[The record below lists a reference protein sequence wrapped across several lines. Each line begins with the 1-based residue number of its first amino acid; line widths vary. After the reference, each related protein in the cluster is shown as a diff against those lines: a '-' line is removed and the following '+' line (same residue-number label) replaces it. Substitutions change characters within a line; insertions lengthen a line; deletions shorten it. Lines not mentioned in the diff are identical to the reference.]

1 MAIKNRRGPY
11 NKFDPTKLLPGEWA
25 VVLTGDP
32 NASDGLACY
41 MCFGAGVVKR
51 MATYEDMV
59 DNIAASSGEVIA
71 AEVDRQCKAA
81 IQACQT
87 ATNNAE
93 SAASAANTAASNADT
108 AASSAATAATG
119 ANSAATAAN
128 EAAQAAQSVI
138 QGDLSSNTVT
148 FATAAKQ
155 NLVSG
160 ETLGVLFGKLY
171 RWIASLGTAASKNV
185 ANNLT
190 TTAATSFVLDA
201 RQGAVLNTRIGL
213 LKSLNTT
220 NKGSLVGA
228 VNEVHDKINGLNE
241 KVGNLY
247 LAKSLLTPT
256 VSGDTTLAALIK
268 RLSSKGYLYGQASIG
283 NYPELPVQSWTYTV
297 RWQFTFDSVAVV
309 EIQQLYTTTKQT
321 RWLNIT
327 TGAWTTDNWN

>member
-59 DNIAASSGEVIA
+59 DNIAASSGEAVA
-71 AEVDRQCKAA
+71 AEIDRQCKAA

-87 ATNNAE
+87 ATSNAG
-93 SAASAANTAASNADT
+93 SAASAANTAAGNANTAVNEANT
-108 AASSAATAATG
+108 AANG

-228 VNEVHDKINGLNE
+228 VNEVHDKIIMKKETITGLGGGYIFLATPEGYTIMTAVNPDWANEYCVTGVSAYANGYTILFFN
-241 KVGNLY
+241 KDV
-247 LAKSLLTPT
+247 PT
-256 VSGDTTLAALIK
+256 TA
-268 RLSSKGYLYGQASIG
+268 
-283 NYPELPVQSWTYTV
+283 
-297 RWQFTFDSVAVV
+297 TFSVNSFW
-309 EIQQLYTTTKQT
+309 YKTS
-321 RWLNIT
+321 
-327 TGAWTTDNWN
+327 

>member
-148 FATAAKQ
+148 FATAVKQ

-213 LKSLNTT
+213 LESLNTT
-220 NKGSLVGA
+220 NKDSLVGA
-228 VNEVHDKINGLNE
+228 VNEVHDKIIMKKETITGL
-241 KVGNLY
+241 G
-247 LAKSLLTPT
+247 
-256 VSGDTTLAALIK
+256 SGYIFLAAPE
-268 RLSSKGYLYGQASIG
+268 GYTIMTAVNPDWANEYCVTGVSAYANG
-283 NYPELPVQSWTYTV
+283 YTILFFNKAV
-297 RWQFTFDSVAVV
+297 PTTVTFSVNSFW
-309 EIQQLYTTTKQT
+309 YKTS
-321 RWLNIT
+321 
-327 TGAWTTDNWN
+327 

>member
-51 MATYEDMV
+51 MATYEDMM
-59 DNIAASSGEVIA
+59 DNIAASSGEAVA
-71 AEVDRQCKAA
+71 AEIDRQCKAA

-87 ATNNAE
+87 AASNAG
-93 SAASAANTAASNADT
+93 SAASAANASAGNADI

-138 QGDLSSNTVT
+138 QGDLSGNTVT

-171 RWIASLGTAASKNV
+171 KWIASLGTAASKNV

-201 RQGAVLNTRIGL
+201 RQGAVLSTRIGL

-220 NKGSLVGA
+220 NKGSLVNA
-228 VNEVHDKINGLNE
+228 VNEVNDKIIMKKETITGLGSDYIFLPTPEGYSIITAVNPNWGYE
-241 KVGNLY
+241 YCVRGVSAYLGGNTILFFTQ
-247 LAKSLLTPT
+247 AVPT
-256 VSGDTTLAALIK
+256 NVSF
-268 RLSSKGYLYGQASIG
+268 
-283 NYPELPVQSWTYTV
+283 TV
-297 RWQFTFDSVAVV
+297 NVYWYKTS
-309 EIQQLYTTTKQT
+309 
-321 RWLNIT
+321 
-327 TGAWTTDNWN
+327 

>member
-25 VVLTGDP
+25 VVLSGDP

-59 DNIAASSGEVIA
+59 DNIAASSGEVVA

-87 ATNNAE
+87 AASNAG

-155 NLVSG
+155 DLVSG

-171 RWIASLGTAASKNV
+171 KWIASLGTAASKNV

-213 LKSLNTT
+213 LESLNTT
-220 NKGSLVGA
+220 NKGSLVNA
-228 VNEVHDKINGLNE
+228 VNEVNDKIIMKKETITGLGSDYIFLPTPEGYSIITAVNPNWGYE
-241 KVGNLY
+241 YCVRGVSAY
-247 LAKSLLTPT
+247 LG
-256 VSGDTTLAALIK
+256 GDTILFFT
-268 RLSSKGYLYGQASIG
+268 QAVPTNVSF
-283 NYPELPVQSWTYTV
+283 TV
-297 RWQFTFDSVAVV
+297 NVYWYKTS
-309 EIQQLYTTTKQT
+309 
-321 RWLNIT
+321 
-327 TGAWTTDNWN
+327 

>member
-87 ATNNAE
+87 AASNAG
-93 SAASAANTAASNADT
+93 SAASAANASAGNADI

-128 EAAQAAQSVI
+128 EAAQAAQNVI

-171 RWIASLGTAASKNV
+171 KWIASLGTAASKNV

-201 RQGAVLNTRIGL
+201 RQGAVLSTRIGL

-220 NKGSLVGA
+220 NKGSLVNA
-228 VNEVHDKINGLNE
+228 VNEVNDKIIMKKETITGLGSDYIFLPTPEGYSIITAVNPNWGYE
-241 KVGNLY
+241 YCVRGVSAY
-247 LAKSLLTPT
+247 LG
-256 VSGDTTLAALIK
+256 GDTILFFA
-268 RLSSKGYLYGQASIG
+268 QAVPTNVSF
-283 NYPELPVQSWTYTV
+283 TV
-297 RWQFTFDSVAVV
+297 NVYWYKTS
-309 EIQQLYTTTKQT
+309 
-321 RWLNIT
+321 
-327 TGAWTTDNWN
+327 

>member
-25 VVLTGDP
+25 VVLSGDP

-59 DNIAASSGEVIA
+59 DNIMASSGEVVA

-87 ATNNAE
+87 AASNAG

-108 AASSAATAATG
+108 AASSAATAASG
-119 ANSAATAAN
+119 ANTAATAAN

-148 FATAAKQ
+148 FTTGLKQ
-155 NLVSG
+155 DLASG
-160 ETLGVLFGKLY
+160 ESLAVMFGKIQK
-171 RWIASLGTAASKNV
+171 WISSLGTAAFKKV

-190 TTAATSFVLDA
+190 TTGSDSVLDA
-201 RQGAVLNTRIGL
+201 RQGLALNVRIGL
-213 LKSLNTT
+213 LNSLNTT
-220 NKGSLVGA
+220 DKGSLVNA
-228 VNEVHDKINGLNE
+228 VNEVNNKIVMTEETINGMGTNY
-241 KVGNLY
+241 LY
-247 LAKSLLTPT
+247 LPT
-256 VSGDTTLAALIK
+256 KEGYSCMTAVNPSFASPYYVTGISAWANGTTVIFLDHTMADTESIALNVFWYK
-268 RLSSKGYLYGQASIG
+268 TS
-283 NYPELPVQSWTYTV
+283 
-297 RWQFTFDSVAVV
+297 
-309 EIQQLYTTTKQT
+309 
-321 RWLNIT
+321 
-327 TGAWTTDNWN
+327 

>member
-59 DNIAASSGEVIA
+59 DNIAASSGEAVA
-71 AEVDRQCKAA
+71 AEIDRQCKAA

-87 ATNNAE
+87 ATSNANTAVNE
-93 SAASAANTAASNADT
+93 ANTAAN
-108 AASSAATAATG
+108 G

-228 VNEVHDKINGLNE
+228 VNEVHDKIIMKKETITGL
-241 KVGNLY
+241 GGGY
-247 LAKSLLTPT
+247 IF
-256 VSGDTTLAALIK
+256 LAAPE
-268 RLSSKGYLYGQASIG
+268 GYTIMTAVNPDWANEYCVTGVSA
-283 NYPELPVQSWTYTV
+283 YTNGYTILFFNKAV
-297 RWQFTFDSVAVV
+297 PTTATFSVNSFW
-309 EIQQLYTTTKQT
+309 YKTS
-321 RWLNIT
+321 
-327 TGAWTTDNWN
+327 

>member
-59 DNIAASSGEVIA
+59 DNIAASSGEAVA
-71 AEVDRQCKAA
+71 AEIDRQCKAA

-87 ATNNAE
+87 ATSNAG
-93 SAASAANTAASNADT
+93 SAASAANTAAGNANTAVNEANT
-108 AASSAATAATG
+108 AANG

-228 VNEVHDKINGLNE
+228 VNEVHDKIIMKKETITGLGGGYIFLATPEGYTIMTAVNPDWANEYCVTGVSAYTNGYTILFFN
-241 KVGNLY
+241 KAV
-247 LAKSLLTPT
+247 PT
-256 VSGDTTLAALIK
+256 TA
-268 RLSSKGYLYGQASIG
+268 
-283 NYPELPVQSWTYTV
+283 
-297 RWQFTFDSVAVV
+297 TFSVNSFW
-309 EIQQLYTTTKQT
+309 YKTS
-321 RWLNIT
+321 
-327 TGAWTTDNWN
+327 

>member
-171 RWIASLGTAASKNV
+171 GWIASLGTAASKNV

-190 TTAATSFVLDA
+190 TTAAKSFVLDA
-201 RQGAVLNTRIGL
+201 RQGAVLNIRIGL

-220 NKGSLVGA
+220 NKGSLVNA
-228 VNEVHDKINGLNE
+228 VNEVNDKIIMKKETITGLGSDYIFLPTPEGYSIITAVNPNWGYE
-241 KVGNLY
+241 YCVRGVSAYLGGNTILFFTQ
-247 LAKSLLTPT
+247 AVPT
-256 VSGDTTLAALIK
+256 NVSF
-268 RLSSKGYLYGQASIG
+268 
-283 NYPELPVQSWTYTV
+283 TV
-297 RWQFTFDSVAVV
+297 NVYWYKTS
-309 EIQQLYTTTKQT
+309 
-321 RWLNIT
+321 
-327 TGAWTTDNWN
+327 

>member
-59 DNIAASSGEVIA
+59 DNIAASSGEVVA

-81 IQACQT
+81 IRACQT
-87 ATNNAE
+87 AASNAG

-148 FATAAKQ
+148 FATVAKQ
-155 NLVSG
+155 DLVSG

-171 RWIASLGTAASKNV
+171 KWIASLGTAASKNV

-201 RQGAVLNTRIGL
+201 RQGAVLSTCIGL

-220 NKGSLVGA
+220 NKGSLVNA
-228 VNEVHDKINGLNE
+228 VNEVNDKIVMTKETINGMGTNY
-241 KVGNLY
+241 LY
-247 LAKSLLTPT
+247 LPT
-256 VSGDTTLAALIK
+256 KEGYSCMTAVNPSFASPYYVTGISAWANGTTVIFLDHTMADTESIALNVFWYK
-268 RLSSKGYLYGQASIG
+268 TS
-283 NYPELPVQSWTYTV
+283 
-297 RWQFTFDSVAVV
+297 
-309 EIQQLYTTTKQT
+309 
-321 RWLNIT
+321 
-327 TGAWTTDNWN
+327 

>member
-59 DNIAASSGEVIA
+59 DNIAASSGEAVA
-71 AEVDRQCKAA
+71 AEIDRQCKAA

-87 ATNNAE
+87 ATSNAG
-93 SAASAANTAASNADT
+93 SAASAANTAAGNANTAVNEANT
-108 AASSAATAATG
+108 AANG

-171 RWIASLGTAASKNV
+171 KWIASLGTAASKNV

-201 RQGAVLNTRIGL
+201 RQGAVLSTCIGL

-220 NKGSLVGA
+220 NKGSLVNA
-228 VNEVHDKINGLNE
+228 VNEVNDKIIMKKETITGLGSDYIFLPTPEGYSIITAVNPNWGYE
-241 KVGNLY
+241 YCVRGVSAY
-247 LAKSLLTPT
+247 LG
-256 VSGDTTLAALIK
+256 GDTILFFT
-268 RLSSKGYLYGQASIG
+268 QAVPTNVSF
-283 NYPELPVQSWTYTV
+283 TV
-297 RWQFTFDSVAVV
+297 NVYWYKTS
-309 EIQQLYTTTKQT
+309 
-321 RWLNIT
+321 
-327 TGAWTTDNWN
+327 

>member
-59 DNIAASSGEVIA
+59 DNIAASSGEAVA
-71 AEVDRQCKAA
+71 AEIDRQCKAA

-87 ATNNAE
+87 ATSNAG
-93 SAASAANTAASNADT
+93 SAASAANTAAGNANTAVNEANT
-108 AASSAATAATG
+108 AANG

-228 VNEVHDKINGLNE
+228 VNEVHDKIIMKKETITGL
-241 KVGNLY
+241 GGGY
-247 LAKSLLTPT
+247 IF
-256 VSGDTTLAALIK
+256 LAAPEGYTIMTAVNPDWANEYCVTGVSAYANGYTILFFNKAVPTTATFSVNSFCCLI
-268 RLSSKGYLYGQASIG
+268 SAS
-283 NYPELPVQSWTYTV
+283 T
-297 RWQFTFDSVAVV
+297 
-309 EIQQLYTTTKQT
+309 
-321 RWLNIT
+321 
-327 TGAWTTDNWN
+327 

>member
-51 MATYEDMV
+51 MATYEDMM
-59 DNIAASSGEVIA
+59 DNIAASSGEAVA
-71 AEVDRQCKAA
+71 AEIDRQCKAA

-87 ATNNAE
+87 AASNAG
-93 SAASAANTAASNADT
+93 SAASAANASAGNADI

-171 RWIASLGTAASKNV
+171 KWIASLGTAASKNV

-201 RQGAVLNTRIGL
+201 RQGAVLSTRIGL

-220 NKGSLVGA
+220 NKGSLVNA
-228 VNEVHDKINGLNE
+228 VNEVNDKIIMKKETITGLGSDYIFLPTPEGYSIITAVNPNWGYE
-241 KVGNLY
+241 YCVRGVSAYLGGNTILFFTQ
-247 LAKSLLTPT
+247 AVPT
-256 VSGDTTLAALIK
+256 NVSF
-268 RLSSKGYLYGQASIG
+268 
-283 NYPELPVQSWTYTV
+283 TV
-297 RWQFTFDSVAVV
+297 NVYWYKTS
-309 EIQQLYTTTKQT
+309 
-321 RWLNIT
+321 
-327 TGAWTTDNWN
+327 

>member
-171 RWIASLGTAASKNV
+171 KWIASLGTAASKNV

-201 RQGAVLNTRIGL
+201 RQGAVLSTRIGL

-220 NKGSLVGA
+220 NKGSLVNA
-228 VNEVHDKINGLNE
+228 VNEVNDKIIMKKETITGLGSDYIFLPTPEGYSIITAVNPNWGYE
-241 KVGNLY
+241 YCVRGVSAYLGGNTILFFTQ
-247 LAKSLLTPT
+247 AVPT
-256 VSGDTTLAALIK
+256 NVSF
-268 RLSSKGYLYGQASIG
+268 
-283 NYPELPVQSWTYTV
+283 TV
-297 RWQFTFDSVAVV
+297 NVYWYKTS
-309 EIQQLYTTTKQT
+309 
-321 RWLNIT
+321 
-327 TGAWTTDNWN
+327 

>member
-171 RWIASLGTAASKNV
+171 KWIASLGTAASKNV

-220 NKGSLVGA
+220 NKGSLVNA
-228 VNEVHDKINGLNE
+228 VNEVNDKIIMKKETITGLGSDYIFLPTPEGYSIITAVNPNWGYE
-241 KVGNLY
+241 YCVRGVSAYLGGNTILFFTQ
-247 LAKSLLTPT
+247 AVPT
-256 VSGDTTLAALIK
+256 NVSF
-268 RLSSKGYLYGQASIG
+268 
-283 NYPELPVQSWTYTV
+283 TV
-297 RWQFTFDSVAVV
+297 NVYWYKTS
-309 EIQQLYTTTKQT
+309 
-321 RWLNIT
+321 
-327 TGAWTTDNWN
+327 

>member
-59 DNIAASSGEVIA
+59 DNIAASSGEAVA
-71 AEVDRQCKAA
+71 AEIDRQCKAA

-87 ATNNAE
+87 ATSNAG
-93 SAASAANTAASNADT
+93 SAASAANTAAGNANTAVNEANT
-108 AASSAATAATG
+108 AANG

-228 VNEVHDKINGLNE
+228 VNEVHDKIIMKKETITGLGSGYIFLATPEGYTIMTAVNPDWANEYCVTGVSAYTNGYTILFFN
-241 KVGNLY
+241 KDV
-247 LAKSLLTPT
+247 PT
-256 VSGDTTLAALIK
+256 TA
-268 RLSSKGYLYGQASIG
+268 
-283 NYPELPVQSWTYTV
+283 
-297 RWQFTFDSVAVV
+297 TFSVNSFW
-309 EIQQLYTTTKQT
+309 YKTS
-321 RWLNIT
+321 
-327 TGAWTTDNWN
+327 

>member
-87 ATNNAE
+87 AASNAG
-93 SAASAANTAASNADT
+93 SAASAANASAGNADI

-148 FATAAKQ
+148 FATVAKQ
-155 NLVSG
+155 NLASG

-171 RWIASLGTAASKNV
+171 KWIASLGTAASKNV

-201 RQGAVLNTRIGL
+201 RQGAVLSTRIGL

-220 NKGSLVGA
+220 NKGSLVNA
-228 VNEVHDKINGLNE
+228 VNEVNDKIIMKKETITGLGSDYIFLPTPEGYSIITAVNPNWGYE
-241 KVGNLY
+241 YCVRGVSAYLGGNTILFFTQ
-247 LAKSLLTPT
+247 AVPT
-256 VSGDTTLAALIK
+256 NVSF
-268 RLSSKGYLYGQASIG
+268 
-283 NYPELPVQSWTYTV
+283 TV
-297 RWQFTFDSVAVV
+297 NVYWYKTS
-309 EIQQLYTTTKQT
+309 
-321 RWLNIT
+321 
-327 TGAWTTDNWN
+327 

>member
-51 MATYEDMV
+51 MATYEDMM
-59 DNIAASSGEVIA
+59 DNIAASSGEAVA
-71 AEVDRQCKAA
+71 AEIDRQCKAA

-87 ATNNAE
+87 AASNAG
-93 SAASAANTAASNADT
+93 SAASAANASAGNADI

-171 RWIASLGTAASKNV
+171 KWIASLGTAASKNV

-201 RQGAVLNTRIGL
+201 RQGAVLSTRIGL

-220 NKGSLVGA
+220 NKGSLVNA
-228 VNEVHDKINGLNE
+228 VNEVNDKIIMKKETITGLGSDYIFLPTPEGYSIITAVNPNWGYE
-241 KVGNLY
+241 YCVRGVSAY
-247 LAKSLLTPT
+247 LG
-256 VSGDTTLAALIK
+256 GDTILFFT
-268 RLSSKGYLYGQASIG
+268 QAVPTNVSF
-283 NYPELPVQSWTYTV
+283 TV
-297 RWQFTFDSVAVV
+297 NVYWYKTS
-309 EIQQLYTTTKQT
+309 
-321 RWLNIT
+321 
-327 TGAWTTDNWN
+327 